1 VSLNPFLRVFI
12 SKRFFLIPNLR
23 LFPDLMHVDFLPTAI
38 DVAPSLEQVAPAL
51 TTEIALSGTRNL
63 AAATS
68 ATRSFLMEN
77 G

>member
-1 VSLNPFLRVFI
+1 
-12 SKRFFLIPNLR
+12 
-23 LFPDLMHVDFLPTAI
+23 MHVDFLPTAI